1 MKELILLMAGC
12 FLIIAGI
19 VFFIL
24 SRPLFKSLNKLKDLT
39 INDEERD
46 EISKSIE
53 ASVRDLGECYKNEI
67 ERLSE
72 SSKVPLPA

>member
-1 MKELILLMAGC
+1 MLVVGMFMA
-12 FLIIAGI
+12 IAGI
-19 VFFIL
+19 IFIPLSIKMGKVF
-24 SRPLFKSLNKLKDLT
+24 RDFKYLAYT
-39 INDEERD
+39 EEERD

-72 SSKVPLPA
+72 SSKVPPPA